1 MQGNE
6 QLHTILS
13 DLAERLS
20 EARTLTEV
28 NIAAGIAGN
37 ELAGVE
43 LRLIATPTVLGVG
56 SLADERPA

>member
-1 MQGNE
+1 MHGNE
-6 QLHTILS
+6 QLHTILT

-20 EARTLTEV
+20 EAKSITDV

-43 LRLIATPTVLGVG
+43 FRLIAVPTGAGVG
-56 SLADERPA
+56 TVVDERPA